1 MRKFYP
7 AYFKGLYYLCE
18 AKQSAVAHRKKR
30 RNGRADFV
38 FGRFLKLIIIEDMK
52 KVWSKWI
59 PTCAMGLV
67 LCACGGGVAD
77 GDYAGAFKEYAKSE
91 LKAGTW
97 ALSADENLA
106 LENIDSIQAETLHQV
121 TVGDSLRIGRQEA
134 IDTYVSTEQQL
145 KYEMELAEHNCKLDE
160 NSQYARRAYY
170 EQKLRDAVRA
180 HGNDRNYASK
190 IEGYKQAIE
199 RLPKNHEAYEKFDKD
214 RDFSYIRVYETAKAA
229 YEQFVAKSVE
239 EYIGSYAPLVQYA
252 GRDTTE
258 VLGTVARVDFVTP
271 DGHQSAVVL
280 FNDKPTFVKSILT
293 DTQAIEEAEPEA
305 DAAEYEAE

>member
-1 MRKFYP
+1 
-7 AYFKGLYYLCE
+7 
-18 AKQSAVAHRKKR
+18 
-30 RNGRADFV
+30 
-38 FGRFLKLIIIEDMK
+38 MK

-59 PTCAMGLV
+59 PTCAMGFV

-97 ALSADENLA
+97 SLSADENLA
-106 LENIDSIQAETLHQV
+106 LENIDSIQAETLYQV

-145 KYEMELAEHNCKLDE
+145 KYDMELAEHNCKLDE

-190 IEGYKQAIE
+190 IEGYKLAME
-199 RLPKNHEAYEKFDKD
+199 RLPENHEAYVKFDKE
-214 RDFSYIRVYETAKAA
+214 RDFSYIRKYEEAKAA
-229 YEQFVAKSVE
+229 YDQFVGVNVE
-239 EYIGSYAPLVQYA
+239 DYIGSYESLAQYA
-252 GRDTTE
+252 GRDTAE
-258 VLGTVARVDFVTP
+258 VLGTVARVEFITP
-271 DGHQSAVVL
+271 DGYQSAVVL
-280 FNDKPTFVKSILT
+280 FNEKPTFVKAILT
-293 DTQAIEEAEPEA
+293 DSEALEDDDTVG
-305 DAAEYEAE
+305 DAAEYDAELESED